1 MTTRRTLLRALAGA
15 TLLPTGLQAFA
26 ASTAGGADEALKD
39 IAKRKGLRFGT
50 AVGSGKNQFGDP
62 AYRALV
68 ERECN
73 IIVAENEMKWQ
84 ALEPARDA
92 MRFGP
97 ADAMLA
103 WASDKGMA
111 IRGHNLF
118 WQAEKWLP
126 AWIAKEDFGSEP
138 RRGAERLMRKH
149 VQTVCAHYGTRIQSW
164 DVVNEAVDPADGKL
178 RQNALTRPFGAAGEI
193 EQIDLAFRLA
203 REYAPHA
210 QLVYNDYMRGD
221 TGSAKHRAGVLAML
235 AELKRRGSPVHAL
248 GLQSHIGSWDESA
261 DRGKE
266 DLLQWRRFLDE
277 VTGMG
282 YDLLITEFDVNDR
295 RLPADIAQRD
305 LGVAAAA
312 RDYLDLTLSYPRLRD
327 FLLWGMADHISW
339 LQTWDEAPRT
349 DKLPMRP
356 CPYDAQLRA
365 KPLRQAIADA
375 MRSMPA
381 RQA

>member
-1 MTTRRTLLRALAGA
+1 MTTRRTMLRALAGA
-15 TLLPTGLQAFA
+15 TLLPSGIDALA
-26 ASTAGGADEALKD
+26 ATGADEALKD
-39 IAKRKGLRFGT
+39 IARRKGLRFGT

-73 IIVAENEMKWQ
+73 VIVAENEMKWQ

-103 WASDKGMA
+103 WAGEKDMA
-111 IRGHNLF
+111 MRGHNLF

-126 AWIAKEDFGSEP
+126 AWVAKEDFGSAP
-138 RRGAERLMRKH
+138 ARGAERLMRKH
-149 VQTVCAHYGTRIQSW
+149 VQTVCAHFGTAIKSW
-164 DVVNEAVDPADGKL
+164 DVVNEAVDPLDGKL
-178 RQNALTRPFGAAGEI
+178 RRNALTRAFGPAGAI
-193 EQIDLAFRLA
+193 DQIDLGFRLA
-203 REYAPHA
+203 HEYAPHA
-210 QLVYNDYMRGD
+210 ELVYNDYMRGD
-221 TGSAKHRAGVLAML
+221 SGSAKHRAGVLAML
-235 AELKRRGSPVHAL
+235 AELKKRGTPIHAL
-248 GLQSHIGSWDESA
+248 GLQSHIGSWDESP

-277 VTGMG
+277 VTAMG
-282 YDLLITEFDVNDR
+282 YGLLITEFDVNDR

-339 LQTWDEAPRT
+339 LQGWDEAPRK
-349 DKLPMRP
+349 DRLPMRP
-356 CPYDAQLRA
+356 CPYDARLRA

-375 MRSMPA
+375 MRAMPA